1 MVLVNGRH
9 CAENRAAKKAPP
21 MRDLVFVAYVA
32 AILLLAFKRPFIF
45 TLVYAYIDICS
56 PQRLSYFMLNS
67 VPLSLI
73 VFGLAVLGFL
83 VSDDKQNVRVSPRW
97 ALLVVL
103 LIYCGYTTTV
113 AVEPVAA
120 LEKWAW
126 VWKALVFAAFLP
138 LTLTT
143 RLRIEALMLTMVLC
157 VSALIVTGGIK
168 TLAGGGGYGVLVLLI
183 YDNSGLFE
191 GSIISCVAITVIPLI
206 IWLAKHG
213 TIFKPDWRVK
223 GYALALIFSCMLIP
237 VGTQARTGLICI
249 AVLGILLLRFV
260 KYRLVYLGAI
270 ALLGAVSIPFLP
282 ASMTQRAE
290 TIKDYKQDE
299 SAYTRIAIWQWTWEF
314 AKTHPMGG
322 GFSSYLQNRIQYDI
336 KHKQDPNNPYDDYME
351 EGETKQIVDAGRAFH
366 SSYFEM
372 LGEQGYPGLVIWLI
386 IHVGGIWR
394 MEMLSRL
401 YRRRKREDEEWVA
414 PLATAL
420 QNAHIIYLVGC
431 LFVGIAFQPFVYM
444 LVALQISLDTYLAR
458 RRKEAAWR
466 PIKSLRLHANSSDG
480 KAAAAV

>member
-1 MVLVNGRH
+1 
-9 CAENRAAKKAPP
+9 
-21 MRDLVFVAYVA
+21 MRDLIFVAYVA
-32 AILLLAFKRPFIF
+32 AILLLAFNRPFIF

-73 VFGLAVLGFL
+73 VFGLAVIGFL
-83 VSDDKQNVRVSPRW
+83 VSDDKHNVRISPRW

-120 LEKWAW
+120 LDKWSW

-143 RLRIEALMLTMVLC
+143 RLRIEALVLTMVLC
-157 VSALIVTGGIK
+157 VSALIVTGAIK

-206 IWLAKHG
+206 LWLAKHG
-213 TIFKPDWRVK
+213 TIFKPDWRVRI
-223 GYALALIFSCMLIP
+223 YAAALIFSCMLIP
-237 VGTQARTGLICI
+237 VGTQARTGLICV
-249 AVLGILLLRFV
+249 AVLGLLMLRFV
-260 KYRLVYLGAI
+260 RFRFAYLAAI
-270 ALLGAVSIPFLP
+270 ALLGAASIPFLP
-282 ASMTQRAE
+282 ASLTQRAE

-299 SAYTRIAIWQWTWEF
+299 SAYTRIAIWKWTWEF

-322 GFSSYLQNRIQYDI
+322 GFNSYLQNHIQYDI
-336 KHKQDPNNPYDDYME
+336 KQKKDPNNRYDDYVV
-351 EGETKQIVDAGRAFH
+351 EGETKQIVDSGRAFH

-401 YRRRKREDEEWVA
+401 YRRRKLDGEEWIA

-420 QNAHIIYLVGC
+420 QNAHIVYLIGC

-466 PIKSLRLHANSSDG
+466 PIKSLRLHASKTEERG
-480 KAAAAV
+480 PAAA

>member
-1 MVLVNGRH
+1 
-9 CAENRAAKKAPP
+9 

-32 AILLLAFKRPFIF
+32 AILLLAFNRPFIF

-73 VFGLAVLGFL
+73 VFGLAVIGFL
-83 VSDDKQNVRVSPRW
+83 VSDDKHNVRISPRW

-120 LEKWAW
+120 LDKWSW

-143 RLRIEALMLTMVLC
+143 RLRIEALVLTMVLC
-157 VSALIVTGGIK
+157 VSALIVTGAIK

-206 IWLAKHG
+206 LWLAKHG
-213 TIFKPDWRVK
+213 TIFKPDWRVRI
-223 GYALALIFSCMLIP
+223 YAAALIFSCMLIP
-237 VGTQARTGLICI
+237 VGTQARTGLICV
-249 AVLGILLLRFV
+249 AVLGLLMLRFV
-260 KYRLVYLGAI
+260 RFRFAYLAAI
-270 ALLGAVSIPFLP
+270 ALLGAASIPFLP
-282 ASMTQRAE
+282 ASLTQRAE

-299 SAYTRIAIWQWTWEF
+299 SAYTRIAIWKWTWEF

-322 GFSSYLQNRIQYDI
+322 GFNSYLQNHIQYDI
-336 KHKQDPNNPYDDYME
+336 KQKKDPNNRYDDYVV
-351 EGETKQIVDAGRAFH
+351 EGETKQIVDSGRAFH

-401 YRRRKREDEEWVA
+401 YRRRKLDGEEWIA

-420 QNAHIIYLVGC
+420 QNAHIVYLIGC

-466 PIKSLRLHANSSDG
+466 PIKSLRLHASKTEERG
-480 KAAAAV
+480 PAAA

>member
-1 MVLVNGRH
+1 
-9 CAENRAAKKAPP
+9 

-32 AILLLAFKRPFIF
+32 AILLLAFNRPFIF

-73 VFGLAVLGFL
+73 VFGLAVIGFL
-83 VSDDKQNVRVSPRW
+83 VSDDKHNVRISPRW

-120 LEKWAW
+120 LDKWSW

-143 RLRIEALMLTMVLC
+143 RLRIEALVLTMVLC
-157 VSALIVTGGIK
+157 VSALIVTGAIK

-206 IWLAKHG
+206 LWLAKHG
-213 TIFKPDWRVK
+213 TIFKPDWRVRI
-223 GYALALIFSCMLIP
+223 YAAALIFSCMLIP
-237 VGTQARTGLICI
+237 VGTQARTGLICV
-249 AVLGILLLRFV
+249 AVLGLLMLRFV
-260 KYRLVYLGAI
+260 RFRFAYLAAI
-270 ALLGAVSIPFLP
+270 ALLGAASIPFLP
-282 ASMTQRAE
+282 ASLTQRAE

-299 SAYTRIAIWQWTWEF
+299 SAYTRIAIWKWTWEF

-322 GFSSYLQNRIQYDI
+322 GFNSYLQNHIQYDI
-336 KHKQDPNNPYDDYME
+336 KQKKDPNNPYDDYVV
-351 EGETKQIVDAGRAFH
+351 EGETKQIVDSGRAFH

-401 YRRRKREDEEWVA
+401 YRRRKLDGEEWIA

-420 QNAHIIYLVGC
+420 QNAHIVYLIGC

-466 PIKSLRLHANSSDG
+466 PIKSLRLHASKTEERG
-480 KAAAAV
+480 PAAA